1 MPFILIIIGA
11 LLLISAVRN
20 TYGDLATALE
30 ADVPPY
36 SKWAL
41 AIVATGSLGYI
52 PGMREISRWLLALV
66 IIVIVL
72 RNYQAMLNGFTSL
85 ESLPAASTASATPA
99 ATVAASSG
107 SPVTTAEISGTSTTA
122 IAANNVAGSI
132 NAAGIPPTIGNPV
145 GAFDPAAYLTEFEA
159 GVGGFGG
166 VA

>member
-36 SKWAL
+36 AKWAL
-41 AIVATGSLGYI
+41 AIVGTGSLGYV

-72 RNYQAMLNGFTSL
+72 KNYQAILNGFTSL
-85 ESLPAASTASATPA
+85 ESVPAASTASATPA
-99 ATVAASSG
+99 VTVAASSG
-107 SPVTTAEISGTSTTA
+107 SPVTTAEITGTN
-122 IAANNVAGSI
+122 ANATPGSI
-132 NAAGIPPTIGNPV
+132 NAAGIPPTITSPV
-145 GAFDPAAYLTEFEA
+145 GAYDPAAYLTAFEA
-159 GVGGFGG
+159 GIGGFGG